1 MMKKMFSLLVLFSML
16 CGIWTNVAVSAEGSA
31 SDILGT
37 WYGQYTG
44 TTDDI
49 YVERYMNMSVK
60 ECDENG
66 NISGE
71 ARVTTVE
78 GQGHDS
84 EWFNYEFEGTFDFSD
99 NAFYMKGVKL
109 LDGSSSTNWSFI
121 SFNGVVSGDNITGIV
136 DNNEERKFSF
146 ARVSEWAKD
155 EVTEANALGLIPDVL
170 QGEDLSQKISRA
182 EFAAVAV
189 QLYQKLSGAEI
200 TTEGAKE
207 FTDIS
212 KNPAKNEILKASA
225 LDIVVGI
232 SDTLYDPDS
241 NITREQ
247 PATMLCRT
255 IKKYKFEDWTFET
268 DSEYYLD
275 SEGVKKFVDDDLIS
289 EYAKPSVYYMVKMGI
304 INGVDDTHFAPKN
317 TTTEE
322 EANGYASATREQAIA
337 LSLRIYNLSDLWK

>member
-121 SFNGVVSGDNITGIV
+121 SFN
-136 DNNEERKFSF
+136 
-146 ARVSEWAKD
+146 
-155 EVTEANALGLIPDVL
+155 VTEANALGLIPDVL

-247 PATMLCRT
+247 LATMLCRT

>member
-1 MMKKMFSLLVLFSML
+1 MKKVFSLLTLLAMI
-16 CGIWTNVAVSAEGSA
+16 CGILTAAPVFAASSAH
-31 SDILGT
+31 DILGT

-44 TTDDI
+44 ETDSE
-49 YVERYMNMSVK
+49 YVERYLNMSVK

-78 GQGHDS
+78 GQGHDNQ
-84 EWFNYEFEGTFDFSD
+84 WVNYEFEGTFDFS
-99 NAFYMKGVKL
+99 NGAFYMKGVKL
-109 LDGSSSTNWSFI
+109 LDSDSSTNWSFI
-121 SFNGVVSGDNITGIV
+121 SFHGVVSDDHITGIV
-136 DNNEERKFSF
+136 DNNEERAFSF
-146 ARVSEWAKD
+146 ARVSEWAKN

-189 QLYQKLSGAEI
+189 QLYQKLTGAEL
-200 TTEGAKE
+200 TTEGAKK

-212 KNPAKNEILKASA
+212 KNPAENEILQASA
-225 LDIVVGI
+225 LDIVVGV

-247 PATMLCRT
+247 LATMLCRT
-255 IKKYKFEDWTFET
+255 IKKYKFQDWTIET

-275 SEGVKKFVDDDLIS
+275 SEGVKKFADDDLIS

-304 INGVDDTHFAPKN
+304 INGIDDAHFAPKN

-322 EANGYASATREQAIA
+322 EASGYASATREQAIA

>member
-1 MMKKMFSLLVLFSML
+1 MKKMFSLLVLLIMI
-16 CGIWTNVAVSAEGSA
+16 CGIWAAVPVSAKSSA

-44 TTDDI
+44 ETNDV

-60 ECDENG
+60 ECDEAG

-71 ARVTTVE
+71 ARVTTIE

-84 EWFNYEFEGTFDFSD
+84 EWFNYEFEGTFDFSNGD
-99 NAFYMKGVKL
+99 FYMKGVKL
-109 LDGSSSTNWSFI
+109 LDGSTSTTWSFI
-121 SFNGVVSGDNITGIV
+121 PFHGVVSDDKIIGIA
-136 DNNEERKFSF
+136 DNNEERRFSF

-170 QGEDLSQKISRA
+170 QGKDLSQRITRA
-182 EFAAVAV
+182 EFAAVSV
-189 QLYQKLSGAEI
+189 QLYQKLSGAEL
-200 TTEGAKE
+200 TTKGAKK

-212 KNPAKNEILKASA
+212 KNPAENEILQASA

-232 SDTLYDPDS
+232 SDTLYDPES
-241 NITREQ
+241 YITREQ
-247 PATMLCRT
+247 LATMLCRT

-275 SEGVKKFVDDDLIS
+275 SEGVKKFADDDLIS
-289 EYAKPSVYYMVKMGI
+289 EYAKPSVYYMVKTGI
-304 INGVDDTHFAPKN
+304 IKGIDETHFAPKN

-337 LSLRIYNLSDLWK
+337 LSLRIYHLSDLWQ